1 MRSRSRR
8 LWRPISRVLRL
19 PLKGLIAL
27 YRWLTA
33 SLRRRRLRHLLQ
45 GLPALF
51 VFIAVAVLAGVVRK
65 DQDDLVNE
73 YRSAAHRAVTKE
85 DYTAGR
91 VYYERVNL
99 SEDQRPFDQYNLALS
114 LDRLGQYDRARAI
127 MQLLAPSDSTGYAQ
141 AHLWLAEQMF
151 QDKEILKSPARW
163 PELNHHLRQA
173 ERGNMADT
181 KVDLL
186 LAQYYGLVGNP
197 RAAVPYLEKAARS
210 DAGLYF
216 ELADLCSRLG
226 MREAARE
233 ASEKADDYYRRR
245 VEESPEDDQARLRW
259 ASVVMNLGDF
269 EQAVR
274 ILQKGLALKPEGPYG
289 KAIAAALIAQYDRG
303 RSRGEVT
310 PAYRLKLLEIALR
323 FDPESQ
329 SALTRLLDFVGTTPE
344 AGDQAR
350 ELLQNL
356 LVGGYGSAFAHFTLG
371 CLAWRENEQETAV
384 WHLERAYKLDAE
396 LGPVANN
403 LAWVLAH
410 REPADSDRA
419 LRIMNSVVER
429 WPQVAVYRDT
439 RGQIL
444 AKMKRWEDALDDLE
458 AALPGMPRDRQ
469 LHEALAEIYRHLNK
483 TSLSEKHT
491 QILQHL
497 DSQAD
502 GINRDARGP
511 E

>member
-45 GLPALF
+45 GLPALS
-51 VFIAVAVLAGVVRK
+51 VFIAVAVLAGIVRK

-73 YRSAAHRAVTKE
+73 YRFAAYRAVTKE
-85 DYTAGR
+85 DYAAGR
-91 VYYERVNL
+91 VYYERVNM

-114 LDRLGQYDRARAI
+114 LGRLGQYERARAI
-127 MQLLAPSDSTGYAQ
+127 MRLLAPSDSGGYAQ
-141 AHLWLAEQMF
+141 AHLWLAEEMF

-173 ERGNMADT
+173 ERGNVADT

-186 LAQYYGLVGNP
+186 LARYSVLVGNP
-197 RAAVPYLEKAARS
+197 EAAVPHLERAARS
-210 DAGLYF
+210 ELGLYF

-226 MREAARE
+226 LREAATE
-233 ASEKADDYYRRR
+233 ASVKADRYYRRR

-259 ASVVMNLGDF
+259 ASVVMNLGKF
-269 EQAVR
+269 EEAVR

-303 RSRGEVT
+303 RSSGEVR
-310 PAYRLKLLEIALR
+310 PAKQLKLLEIALR
-323 FDPESQ
+323 FDSESQ
-329 SALTRLLDFVGTTPE
+329 PALIRLLEIGEMTPE
-344 AGDQAR
+344 GGNQAR

-356 LVGGYGSAFAHFTLG
+356 LAGGYGSAFAHFTLG
-371 CLAWRENEQETAV
+371 CLAWQENEQETAV
-384 WHLERAYKLDAE
+384 WHLERAYKLDAD

-429 WPQVAVYRDT
+429 WPEVAVYRDT

-458 AALPGMPRDRQ
+458 AALPGMPRDRR
-469 LHEALAEIYRHLNK
+469 LHGALAEVYRHLNK

-491 QILQHL
+491 QIVQYL
-497 DSQAD
+497 DRQAD
-502 GINRDARGP
+502 EINPDARGP